1 LTDFSQ
7 ILRKA
12 VGFAATLK
20 VRYKDDMKTL
30 SITEAR
36 ANLSAVLERAKKGE
50 DIGILSGNKI
60 VQLKPVEVVSWED
73 SYLYQEYGVGP
84 EDWEQFKKRMES
96 RRQGGK
102 YVVFKGKF
110 HPKQFE

>member
-1 LTDFSQ
+1 MK
-7 ILRKA
+7 IR
-12 VGFAATLK
+12 FAATHE
-20 VRYKDDMKTL
+20 VQYKDDMKTL

-36 ANLSAVLERAKKGE
+36 ANLSAVLERAKQGE

-73 SYLYQEYGVGP
+73 SYLYQEYGIAP
-84 EDWEQFKKRMES
+84 DEWERFAKRMES
-96 RRQGGK
+96 RRQDAK

-110 HPKQFE
+110 DSKRLE

>member
-1 LTDFSQ
+1 
-7 ILRKA
+7 
-12 VGFAATLK
+12 
-20 VRYKDDMKTL
+20 MKTL

-84 EDWEQFKKRMES
+84 DEWEKFKKQTEA
-96 RRQGGK
+96 RRQKEK
-102 YVVFKGKF
+102 YILLKGKF
-110 HPKQFE
+110 DPKQFE

>member
-1 LTDFSQ
+1 
-7 ILRKA
+7 
-12 VGFAATLK
+12 
-20 VRYKDDMKTL
+20 MKTL

-36 ANLSAVLERAKKGE
+36 ANLSVVLERAKNGE

-84 EDWEQFKKRMES
+84 DEWERFRKRMES
-96 RRQGGK
+96 RRKNAK
-102 YVVFKGKF
+102 YILFKGNF
-110 HPKQFE
+110 DPKQIK